1 MKKLILLVCF
11 FLLFGCKVGE
21 FPENRNRLHELG
33 HEKKLLSEVP
43 GALRRRRA
51 MVIYKKTV
59 RIRTVF
65 ILPEKL

>member
-33 HEKKLLSEVP
+33 HEKNFCQKS
-43 GALRRRRA
+43 
-51 MVIYKKTV
+51 
-59 RIRTVF
+59 
-65 ILPEKL
+65 PERCVTACNGNSQKNRPNPDGFYFA

>member
-33 HEKKLLSEVP
+33 HEKNFCQKS
-43 GALRRRRA
+43 
-51 MVIYKKTV
+51 
-59 RIRTVF
+59 
-65 ILPEKL
+65 PERCVDGVNW

>member
-33 HEKKLLSEVP
+33 HEKTFARSPRSVASTACNGNSQKNRP
-43 GALRRRRA
+43 NPDGFYFA
-51 MVIYKKTV
+51 
-59 RIRTVF
+59 
-65 ILPEKL
+65 

>member
-33 HEKKLLSEVP
+33 HEKNFCQKS
-43 GALRRRRA
+43 
-51 MVIYKKTV
+51 
-59 RIRTVF
+59 
-65 ILPEKL
+65 PERCVDGVQWYRPNPDGFYFA